1 MSSEPLLDLFTPE
14 WPLPEG
20 VQARFTGRRGGT
32 SSAPYD
38 SFNLSDYVGD
48 DPQAVATNR
57 AALLAALPGCEGVQ
71 FLTQVHGCDLIATG
85 VSTEGVN
92 GKPEADASST
102 TDRGIACA
110 VTTADCLPVMFCD
123 DAGERIAAAHAGWRG
138 LAAGILLRTL
148 RAFPDPQ
155 RVSAYLAPAIGP
167 KAFEVGP
174 EVRDAFAGAPD
185 TYFTSGE
192 GDRLFADLAGI
203 ARWQLRNAGIG
214 SVFGGGQ
221 CTFSDSERFF
231 SYRRDGRTG
240 RQLSLIWKTR

>member
-1 MSSEPLLDLFTPE
+1 MSGGD
-14 WPLPEG
+14 PLPCVIAEQHR
-20 VQARFTGRRGGT
+20 QAISGRDRTGNTPVCGGRGIRFGLAVYTFSTNPG
-32 SSAPYD
+32 S
-38 SFNLSDYVGD
+38 N
-48 DPQAVATNR
+48 QVATMHLSQKLHPFTAR
-57 AALLAALPGCEGVQ
+57 Q
-71 FLTQVHGCDLIATG
+71 
-85 VSTEGVN
+85 SEGVN

-174 EVRDAFAGAPD
+174 EVREAFATAPEGC
-185 TYFTSGE
+185 FRPGQ
-192 GDRLFADLAGI
+192 GDRLFADLPGL